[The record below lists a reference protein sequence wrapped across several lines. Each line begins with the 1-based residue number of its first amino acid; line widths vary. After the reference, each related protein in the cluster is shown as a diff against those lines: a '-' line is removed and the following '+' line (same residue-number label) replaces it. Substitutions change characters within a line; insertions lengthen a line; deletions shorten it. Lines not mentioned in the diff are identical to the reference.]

1 MSNSESHTADLEQNM
16 LALQEEVEMLRK
28 SNADLNERLK
38 AYSSVNIGQTSLINK
53 LIDKVPFGVMLVGE
67 DCLITQVNEEAE
79 NIFSMTAVELEGQ
92 NCNDLFATHLDDKN
106 ILGKKLITRLEN
118 GKYVMHSAFVSD
130 DGSQKFFVKSFV
142 DISEVKLAEQ
152 ELIKIN
158 QAKDEFLSL
167 ISHEL
172 RTPLNVIQGYTSLLG
187 DEIRKTENNDALSY
201 IEHINDSGE
210 KLLHLITRLLELTDL
225 TAGKVKVDALPISID
240 IIVTQLQY
248 RLEKTLAAEGNKLIF
263 SCDDIPP
270 FEQDLAL
277 LMKILYELLINANK
291 FTEKGLIT
299 VSISI
304 QDRNEKK
311 YLSFEITDTG
321 CGMPE
326 KIMEQIFGAFQQADS
341 SVARAHDGLGLG
353 LSLVEKSVK
362 LLQGN
367 IEVKSKVG
375 EGSTFILYVPYK
387 ASE

>member
-1 MSNSESHTADLEQNM
+1 LSNSESGTADLEQNM
-16 LALQEEVEMLRK
+16 LALQEEVELLRT

-38 AYSSVNIGQTSLINK
+38 AYSSINIGQTSLINK
-53 LIDKVPFGVMLVGE
+53 LIDKVPFGVML
-67 DCLITQVNEEAE
+67 INEEHLIIQANGEAE
-79 NIFSMTAVELEGQ
+79 SIFSMTAAELEGL
-92 NCNDLFATHLDDKN
+92 NCNDLFSTHIGDKKVLD
-106 ILGKKLITRLEN
+106 KKLITRLEN

-130 DGSQKFFVKSFV
+130 DGSGKLFVKSFV
-142 DISEVKLAEQ
+142 DISEVKIAEQ

-187 DEIRKTENNDALSY
+187 DEISKTENKDAISY
-201 IEHINDSGE
+201 IDHINDSGE

-225 TAGKVKVDALPISID
+225 TAGKVKVDALPVSLD

-248 RLEKTLAAEGNKLIF
+248 RLEKPLAAEGNELIF
-263 SCDDIPP
+263 NCEDIPP

-277 LMKILYELLINANK
+277 LLKVLYELLSNANK
-291 FTEKGLIT
+291 FTEKGVIS

-311 YLSFEITDTG
+311 YLCFEIADTG

-341 SVARAHDGLGLG
+341 SVSRAHDGLGLG
-353 LSLVEKSVK
+353 LNLVEKSVK
-362 LLQGN
+362 LLQGY
-367 IEVKSKVG
+367 IEVKSKIG
-375 EGSTFILYVPYK
+375 KGSTFTLYVPYK
-387 ASE
+387 EIE